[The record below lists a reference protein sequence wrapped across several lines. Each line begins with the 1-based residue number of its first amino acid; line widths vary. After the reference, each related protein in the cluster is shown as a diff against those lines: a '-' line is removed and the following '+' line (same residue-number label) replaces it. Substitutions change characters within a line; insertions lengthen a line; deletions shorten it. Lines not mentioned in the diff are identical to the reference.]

1 MRDYQPKNR
10 HQTHPPMFEHMPD
23 LGDEAVWDLLE
34 MLYGLVDAYESH
46 YAQSLERLR
55 LERYQELQERQEE
68 EHQLSLPISDKIQD
82 LF

>member
-1 MRDYQPKNR
+1 MRENPPKT
-10 HQTHPPMFEHMPD
+10 HQLHPPLFEHMPE

-34 MLYGLVDAYESH
+34 ILYGLIDAYESH

-55 LERYQELQERQEE
+55 LERYRELHEQREGERQ
-68 EHQLSLPISDKIQD
+68 LNLPIHDTQHD